1 MQEILI
7 LFKLKFIEYEDSWLC
22 CNISRYKNLSYET
35 EDYKK
40 LLKSQIGEMTSAE
53 NHSTDSLT
61 TAAAAKDK
69 RVAALNYL
77 FDEESTLSQ
86 RLEKSVSFAGSP
98 EDTELSSYLRE
109 LILPRDEDPSM
120 WWNFQHRKYGPSLA
134 RLAKKYLPIP
144 SSITPSEWVF
154 STVGNIIS
162 AKRNCLSPENANILI
177 FLYRKRDI
185 LEQIMSRD

>member
-1 MQEILI
+1 
-7 LFKLKFIEYEDSWLC
+7 
-22 CNISRYKNLSYET
+22 
-35 EDYKK
+35 
-40 LLKSQIGEMTSAE
+40 MTSAE

-144 SSITPSEWVF
+144 SSITPSE
-154 STVGNIIS
+154 
-162 AKRNCLSPENANILI
+162 
-177 FLYRKRDI
+177 
-185 LEQIMSRD
+185 